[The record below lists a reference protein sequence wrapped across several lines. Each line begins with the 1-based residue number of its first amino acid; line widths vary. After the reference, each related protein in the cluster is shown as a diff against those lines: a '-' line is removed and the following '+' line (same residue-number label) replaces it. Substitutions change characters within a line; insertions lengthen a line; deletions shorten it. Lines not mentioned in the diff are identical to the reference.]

1 MSRVPGT
8 VLPAKD
14 PLESK
19 TENSFWPTERK
30 ASGERVSH
38 KANKCTLHC
47 EIANYDKYKEG

>member
-8 VLPAKD
+8 VLHAKD

-19 TENSFWPTERK
+19 TENGFWPTERK
-30 ASGERVSH
+30 ASGERASH